1 MYGKVANIIK
11 DYLYS
16 NIAMEKRAEMM
27 LRRVEYL
34 PFYNEEYKQSLIDVF
49 STRVEY
55 MNSARADDDD
65 RFGGVD
71 ILIFRQF
78 VGLVGLSFAVC
89 LHAVA
94 VQDIL
99 PGIDGTADNDG
110 GAHFLGLDAQG
121 LGRGLFQ
128 FRFRQF
134 LTNLDSNLELFHS
147 AN

>member
-1 MYGKVANIIK
+1 MPRFASVDVLAALQNDGFEA
-11 DYLYS
+11 S
-16 NIAMEKRAEMM
+16 GEEFQGGEQAGRAG
-27 LRRVEYL
+27 
-34 PFYNEEYKQSLIDVF
+34 
-49 STRVEY
+49 
-55 MNSARADDDD
+55 ADNDD

-71 ILIFRQF
+71 ILILREFIGF
-78 VGLVGLSFAVC
+78 VGFSFAVG

-99 PGIDGTADNDG
+99 PGIDGTADDDG
-110 GAHFLGLDAQG
+110 GAHLLGLDTQG
-121 LGRGLFQ
+121 FGRGLFQ